1 MAKNTNTG
9 QRGRKH
15 NKVVVVTGG
24 GSGLGRASANRLA
37 RDGFTV
43 AVVGRRAD
51 RLKPRRGES
60 LHPYPCDVADRG
72 AVAAT
77 IKAIRTDLGGIDV
90 LFNCAGVFREVPL
103 AKTTPEQIDY
113 LIGINLFG
121 TINMTVACA
130 PALKKTKGAII
141 NMSSA
146 LTARPYGGIS
156 LYCAAK
162 GGIEAYTRAL
172 AVELAGF
179 GVRANVILPG
189 LVRSEIFV
197 PEGGDAKMLEA
208 ELKQWGK
215 TYPLGR
221 AGEPEDIAGLVSYL
235 ASNDAAWVT
244 GVSFPVEGG
253 KIVGG

>member
-1 MAKNTNTG
+1 MVK
-9 QRGRKH
+9 RGTSRPRRKTLT
-15 NKVVVVTGG
+15 KIAVVTGG
-24 GSGLGRASANRLA
+24 GTGLGRASANRLSN
-37 RDGFTV
+37 DGFTV
-43 AVVGRRAD
+43 AVIGRRLD
-51 RLKPRRGES
+51 RLKAKRGES
-60 LHPYPCDVADRG
+60 LHPYPCDISDREQ
-72 AVAAT
+72 VRT
-77 IKAIRTDLGGIDV
+77 TVDAIRADLGGIDV
-90 LFNCAGVFREVPL
+90 LFNCAGVFREIPVTE
-103 AKTTPEQIDY
+103 TTPEQIDY

-121 TINMTVACA
+121 TINMTVACV
-130 PALKKTKGAII
+130 PALKKSKGALI

-146 LTARPYGGIS
+146 LTARPSGGIS

-179 GVRANVILPG
+179 GIRANVILPG
-189 LVRSEIFV
+189 LVRSEIFAA
-197 PEGGDAKMLEA
+197 EGWDESMLEA
-208 ELKQWGK
+208 ELKRWGK

-235 ASNDAAWVT
+235 ASEDASWVT